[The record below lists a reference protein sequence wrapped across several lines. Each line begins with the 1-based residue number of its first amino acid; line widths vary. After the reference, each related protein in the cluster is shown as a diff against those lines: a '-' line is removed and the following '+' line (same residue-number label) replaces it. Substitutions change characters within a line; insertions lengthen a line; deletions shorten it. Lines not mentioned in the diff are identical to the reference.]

1 MTQIL
6 FDLLKQRDAWIIR
19 LECMEFKLRT
29 GLKDFRLSDRKDAI
43 LTDSVTLSDVSQFRV
58 TQSGTDIIVHLG
70 HGVQRLFLTHLR
82 K

>member
-19 LECMEFKLRT
+19 LETVEFKLRT
-29 GLKDFRLSDRKDAI
+29 GLKDFRLSDKKDAI
-43 LTDSVTLSDVSQFRV
+43 LTDSLTLSDVSQFRV

-70 HGVQRLFLTHLR
+70 HGVQIVSV
-82 K
+82 